1 MSLIQPYQPQWAED
15 FQLLAQTLQH
25 ALDGLSIRIEHVGST
40 AVPGLAAK
48 PIIDVDIV
56 FPQTVAFDTI
66 RNRLEA
72 VGYYHNGN
80 QGIADREVFKRT
92 IAAHTVFDSIV
103 HHLYVCPEN
112 SFELARHLRFRDA
125 LRASESARAAYQAMK
140 IEIAA
145 LTNQDRKQYAAL
157 KEVKAAALVEAIMR
171 GDI

>member
-56 FPQTVAFDTI
+56 FPQVVAFDSI
-66 RNRLEA
+66 RTRLEA

-80 QGIADREVFKRT
+80 QGIADRDVFKRT
-92 IAAHTVFDSIV
+92 IAVHPVFDTIA
-103 HHLYVCPEN
+103 HHLYVCPEH
-112 SFELARHLRFRDA
+112 SAELERHLRFRDA
-125 LRASESARAAYQAMK
+125 LRASDAARLAYQSMK
-140 IEIAA
+140 IDIANFA
-145 LTNQDRKQYAAL
+145 NQDRKQYAAL
-157 KEVKAAALVEAIMR
+157 KEEKARALVEAIMR